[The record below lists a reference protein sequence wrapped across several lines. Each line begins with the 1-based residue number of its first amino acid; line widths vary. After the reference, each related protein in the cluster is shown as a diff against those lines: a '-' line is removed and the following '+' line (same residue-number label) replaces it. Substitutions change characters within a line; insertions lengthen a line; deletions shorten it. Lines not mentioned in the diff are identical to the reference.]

1 MRKLRPREVLLIP
14 IQSLSKKKKN
24 YKYANIKYT

>member
-14 IQSLSKKKKN
+14 IQSLSKKKN